1 MEWKVQNNQNKRAI
15 VTGGSRGIGKAIA
28 TELAPLCSD
37 LLISDIAFGNRT
49 PEEFAADFQNELNL
63 PGLKV
68 HAFKADASSFAEA
81 QATID
86 FAVEK
91 MGGVDIL
98 INNAGITRD
107 NLLLRMGEEDFDK
120 VITVNLKSVF
130 NYSKAILK
138 PMISQRYGKIV
149 NVASVVGVIGN
160 AGQSNYAASKAGV
173 IGFTK
178 SLAKEVA
185 SRNINVNAIAP
196 GFIETDMTHKL
207 NDAQKEA
214 LMKNVPMGRMG
225 KPEDVAKVVGFLCS
239 PAADYVTGQVINI
252 DGGMVM

>member
-1 MEWKVQNNQNKRAI
+1 MQNKRAI

-28 TELAPLCSD
+28 KELSAVCGG
-37 LLISDIAFGNRT
+37 LLISDIVFANNS
-49 PEEFAADFQNELNL
+49 PEECAAEFQKEFNH
-63 PGLKV
+63 PDLKV
-68 HAFKADASSFAEA
+68 FAFKADASSFADA

-98 INNAGITRD
+98 VNNAGITRD
-107 NLLLRMGEEDFDK
+107 QLLLRMTEDDFDK
-120 VITVNLKSVF
+120 VINVNLKSVF
-130 NYSKAILK
+130 NYSKAVLK
-138 PMISQRYGKIV
+138 HMISQRSGKIV

-160 AGQSNYAASKAGV
+160 AGQANYAASKAGV

-178 SLAKEVA
+178 SMAKEVA

-207 NDAQKEA
+207 TDAQKEA

-225 KPEDVAKVVGFLCS
+225 TPEDVAKVVAFLCS
-239 PAADYVTGQVINI
+239 PAADYITGQVINI

>member
-1 MEWKVQNNQNKRAI
+1 MQNKRAI

-28 TELAPLCSD
+28 KELSSVCGG
-37 LLISDIAFGNRT
+37 LLISDIVFANNS
-49 PEEFAADFQNELNL
+49 PEECAAEFHKEFSNPD
-63 PGLKV
+63 LKV
-68 HAFKADASSFAEA
+68 FAFKADASSFADA

-98 INNAGITRD
+98 VNNAGITKD
-107 NLLLRMGEEDFDK
+107 QLLLRMTEDDFDK
-120 VITVNLKSVF
+120 VINVNLKSVF
-130 NYSKAILK
+130 NYSKAVLK
-138 PMISQRYGKIV
+138 PMISQRYGRIV

-160 AGQSNYAASKAGV
+160 AGQANYAASKAGV

-178 SLAKEVA
+178 SMAKEVA

-207 NDAQKEA
+207 SDAQKEA

-225 KPEDVAKVVGFLCS
+225 TPEDVAKVVAFLCS
-239 PAADYVTGQVINI
+239 PAADYLTGQVINI